1 MKFLAILQRVIVL
14 VYSFSLLFEL
24 CDDMD
29 LLLVDTRLGGKCKGY
44 NNLAN
49 FNCDREHF
57 GKWTNILV

>member
-1 MKFLAILQRVIVL
+1 MFTRNILP
-14 VYSFSLLFEL
+14 YYDSDSFSLLFEL

-29 LLLVDTRLGGKCKGY
+29 LFWVDTWLGGKCKGY

-57 GKWTNILV
+57 GK